1 MNETEN
7 KKSGGMS
14 IPVMLGLIV
23 VLILGVKFTFWGVEA
38 ALPERPADPYEV
50 LDADTGEKSPW
61 TLYIGPVEKNA
72 PDQEWIEKCGDGAGF
87 HGFIDSAP
95 NRWAAAIYLP
105 DVEEK
110 LQNTN
115 TSVKVEKTEDG
126 EATLVVYVST
136 VGVTDETDP
145 LDQILWLTA
154 PEGSSWPTRLSVV
167 LNGAE
172 LEQESL
178 CMRTGGQ
185 MFWTD

>member
-14 IPVMLGLIV
+14 IPVMIGLIL

-38 ALPERPADPYEV
+38 VLPEPPADPYEV

-61 TLYIGPVEKNA
+61 TLYIGPVERNA
-72 PDQEWIEKCGDGAGF
+72 PDQEWIEKCEGGQGF

-95 NRWAAAIYLP
+95 NRWAAAVYLP
-105 DVEEK
+105 GVEEK

-115 TSVKVEKTEDG
+115 ASVKVETTEEGDNV
-126 EATLVVYVST
+126 LVVYVST
-136 VGVTDETDP
+136 VGAEQGADP
-145 LDQILWLTA
+145 LEQILWLTA
-154 PEGSSWPTRLSVV
+154 PEGESWPTRLSVV

-185 MFWTD
+185 MFWTN